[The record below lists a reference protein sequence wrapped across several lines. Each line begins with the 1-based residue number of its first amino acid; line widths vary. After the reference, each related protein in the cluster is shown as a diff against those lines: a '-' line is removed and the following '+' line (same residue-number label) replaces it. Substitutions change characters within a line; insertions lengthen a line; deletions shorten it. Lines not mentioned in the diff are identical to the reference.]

1 MTPLELDQAREAVWR
16 ALGDRPMRR
25 RLLGRKRCDAI
36 VRVALSQIAAMEGEL
51 RAAGP
56 DGIPAP
62 GGIRR
67 RIEERVRA
75 VYAENCGMAFT
86 TLVLVWAISAIV
98 QALVIRWLNSR
109 SET

>member
-1 MTPLELDQAREAVWR
+1 MTPLELDQAREAVWQ

-25 RLLGRKRCDAI
+25 RLLGRKRSDAI

-56 DGIPAP
+56 DGI
-62 GGIRR
+62 RR

-75 VYAENCGMAFT
+75 VYSENCGMAFT

-98 QALVIRWLNSR
+98 QALVIRWLNNR